1 MASELL
7 TENGLPP
14 QHPYAVLLTQVQD
27 EPLQLPPK
35 EPPPPVIQT
44 PYYLGLC
51 HCSKLPTDPPSPNLR
66 PREPKWVKLNNPYIV
81 KPAPLPPTTVAKKYV
96 TLCCVHTVH
105 DVYIY
110 MCTC

>member
-7 TENGLPP
+7 TENGLLP
-14 QHPYAVLLTQVQD
+14 QHPHAVLLTQVRD

-35 EPPPPVIQT
+35 MPPPPVIQI
-44 PYYLGLC
+44 PYYLGLR
-51 HCSKLPTDPPSPNLR
+51 HCSKLPTDPPSPSPR
-66 PREPKWVKLNNPYIV
+66 PREPKWVKLNTPYLV
-81 KPAPLPPTTVAKKYV
+81 KPAPPPPVTVAEKYV

-105 DVYIY
+105 DVC